1 MTVVAWE
8 WGGGQK
14 GEGDEDKGAAGNLG
28 WRKRSSPWLWWW
40 AHGYVHMSKLIY
52 LYNELPLFKLHNNT
66 SIMLFLKRTWEWP
79 NEDLN
84 PCVSDVKPPRSLWV
98 IKRPPFLAGDS
109 LHGTRKP
116 SCPLHGRLRLFRSC
130 LPHGLSHTILLPAFR
145 ICQWLLSPLGD
156 LPVCPLPY
164 GPSNTLF
171 VSPAPESDWLG
182 FAFSLCHLHQLS
194 DLGWFLYLF
203 ELQSPRLNN
212 NSSYLEIALRIKWE
226 TVHGKQLAQGLVC
239 NKALNKC

>member
-1 MTVVAWE
+1 MRIWTHVCLIWNHPGACKLLKDLLSWLETVYM
-8 WGGGQK
+8 GPPPG
-14 GEGDEDKGAAGNLG
+14 
-28 WRKRSSPWLWWW
+28 S
-40 AHGYVHMSKLIY
+40 
-52 LYNELPLFKLHNNT
+52 LP
-66 SIMLFLKRTWEWP
+66 
-79 NEDLN
+79 
-84 PCVSDVKPPRSLWV
+84 V
-98 IKRPPFLAGDS
+98 PFMADW
-109 LHGTRKP
+109 
-116 SCPLHGRLRLFRSC
+116 LFRNC
-130 LPHGLSHTILLPAFR
+130 LPHGLSPTTLLPAFR

-171 VSPAPESDWLG
+171 VSPAPESDWPG
-182 FAFSLCHLHQLS
+182 FAFSLYHLHQLS

-212 NSSYLEIALRIKWE
+212 NSYLEIALRIKWE